1 MKNKHIIN
9 IISAKLTMM
18 GFRDVNANLK
28 IITLSDT
35 KIIYA
40 TFHVKANYFYITN
53 TLNKS
58 KKIPI
63 GKNTIPEIIKYI
75 DEYSTYDI

>member
-9 IISAKLTMM
+9 TISAKLTMM
-18 GFRDVNANLK
+18 GFKDVNANLK

-35 KIIYA
+35 QTIYL
-40 TFHVKANYFYITN
+40 TLNIQANYFHITN
-53 TLNKS
+53 TLSNNQ
-58 KKIPI
+58 KIPI

>member
-9 IISAKLTMM
+9 IISAKLTMI
-18 GFRDVNANLK
+18 GFKNSPHNLK
-28 IITLSDT
+28 ILNLSNT

-40 TFHVKANYFYITN
+40 SFHVKANYFYITN
-53 TLNKS
+53 MLNKS

-75 DEYSTYDI
+75 DEYSI